1 MPLDREGCTL
11 HSCLPKE
18 TASPA
23 RRSLR
28 AIRTRIVALA
38 CACACLAGV
47 GSVLGCGPS
56 KPAARPLGKYSGHVT
71 SLFDDAIEP
80 AAAGI
85 TGDRRLYQPKYDPLF
100 LERAQTADAVLRIKV
115 TTFVAKGEGKA
126 TSFVLGCKVESRL
139 AGAHPPP
146 EPFDLH
152 VASDAPAAGILRNLD
167 SSIVGKRYVVF
178 VRAFVLT
185 DGESEL
191 HFHIAPD
198 TKDVVEAATDAT
210 TLVNAAAAR

>member
-1 MPLDREGCTL
+1 M
-11 HSCLPKE
+11 
-18 TASPA
+18 
-23 RRSLR
+23 
-28 AIRTRIVALA
+28 
-38 CACACLAGV
+38 
-47 GSVLGCGPS
+47 LGCGPS
-56 KPAARPLGKYSGHVT
+56 KPASRPLGTYSGHAT
-71 SLFDDAIEP
+71 ALFDDGLEA

-100 LERAQTADAVLRIKV
+100 LERAQTSDAVLRIKV

-126 TSFVLGCKVESRL
+126 TSFVLGCKVESKL
-139 AGAHPPP
+139 AGSHPPA

-152 VASDAPAAGILRNLD
+152 VSAEAPAAGILRNLD
-167 SSIVGKRYVVF
+167 SSIVGKRYIAF

-210 TLVNAAAAR
+210 TLVNAAPAP